1 MTRLRAIELP
11 LPEAKKAVR
20 AALRPLVPPDRP
32 GDFAQAMMDLG
43 ATICTPRRPSCMLC
57 PLRADCA
64 ALDGGDPERFPLRSP
79 KAERPT
85 RRGAAFVATRPDG
98 AILLRRRPDKGLLGG
113 MSEVPTSGW
122 TARADGDDTPRA
134 APLSAD
140 WIAAGGITHV
150 FTHFELRLSV
160 YRAAVPDFAP
170 PPGHRWARLDDIH
183 DEALPTVMKKAIE
196 AAIPGATRK
205 RRSQG

>member
-1 MTRLRAIELP
+1 MTR
-11 LPEAKKAVR
+11 
-20 AALRPLVPPDRP
+20 
-32 GDFAQAMMDLG
+32 
-43 ATICTPRRPSCMLC
+43 T
-57 PLRADCA
+57 
-64 ALDGGDPERFPLRSP
+64 
-79 KAERPT
+79 
-85 RRGAAFVATRPDG
+85 ATRPRMAAIYAPGTVRARRWHGDG
-98 AILLRRRPDKGLLGG
+98 DVRGYRP
-113 MSEVPTSGW
+113 PPGW